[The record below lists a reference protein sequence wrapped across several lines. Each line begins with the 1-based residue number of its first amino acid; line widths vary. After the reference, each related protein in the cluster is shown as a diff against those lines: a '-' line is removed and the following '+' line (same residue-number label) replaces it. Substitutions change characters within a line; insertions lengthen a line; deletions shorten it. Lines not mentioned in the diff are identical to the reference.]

1 MMSVHYGQKTIEGF
15 CLSFSKTVPE
25 TAPFL
30 RISVLNLTPFL
41 HFRQFLR
48 FDRAIFLV
56 FSRKLHICSFRP
68 FSIPHFP
75 DIIELQHFVDITF
88 PPLRGDRIRSI
99 GMDIFSVFTLCGGLA
114 FFLYGM
120 TTMSKSLE
128 KMAGGKL
135 ERILKRMTSNPFK
148 SLLLGAGITIAIQ
161 SSSAMTVMLV
171 GLVNS
176 GVMELGQTIGV
187 IMGSNIGTTLTAW
200 ILSLTGIESESVF
213 VNLLKPENFSPVIA
227 LAGIILI
234 MASKKQR
241 RRDVGRIMVGFSILM
256 YGMELMKDAVSPLAD
271 MPEFSSLLTAFNNPL
286 LGVLVGAVFTGI
298 IQSSAASVGILQ
310 ALALTGSITYGMAIP
325 IIMGQNIGT
334 CVTALLSSIGV
345 NRNAKRVAVIHI
357 SFNVI
362 GTAVCL
368 LLFYGGNMIFHFP
381 FMSAAVGAVGIA
393 LCHTIFNVFTTI
405 ILLPFSRQ
413 LEKLARRA
421 IRSETQ
427 SEQFAFL
434 DPRLLRTPGVAVSEC
449 VSMTNRMGA
458 LAHENLMHAIAQ
470 FSGYSESREA
480 EILANE
486 DKLDIYEDRLGSYL
500 VEVSQHGVSMSDI
513 RTVSRLLHAIGDFER
528 IGDHALNLQESAQEL
543 HEKGLSFS
551 QPAQAELQVLLA
563 ALEDIMDR
571 AFSCFDAAS
580 VEQARGVEPL
590 EETIDR
596 LIEEIRMRHIRRLQS
611 GDCTMQLGFILND
624 LLTNFER
631 VSDHCSNIALSVI
644 EERDSSVDRHAYLND
659 LKEEGAFTTSLNQA
673 IQSYQ
678 LPPEEAHD

>member
-1 MMSVHYGQKTIEGF
+1 
-15 CLSFSKTVPE
+15 
-25 TAPFL
+25 
-30 RISVLNLTPFL
+30 
-41 HFRQFLR
+41 
-48 FDRAIFLV
+48 
-56 FSRKLHICSFRP
+56 
-68 FSIPHFP
+68 
-75 DIIELQHFVDITF
+75 
-88 PPLRGDRIRSI
+88 
-99 GMDIFSVFTLCGGLA
+99 MDIFSVFTLCGGLA

-135 ERILKRMTSNPFK
+135 ERILKRMTSNPVK

-227 LAGIILI
+227 LIGIILI
-234 MASKKQR
+234 MVSKKQR

-381 FMSAAVGAVGIA
+381 FMSASVGAVGIA

-458 LAHENLMHAIAQ
+458 LAHENLLHAIAQ

-500 VEVSQHGVSMSDI
+500 VEVSQHGVSMDDI

-678 LPPEEAHD
+678 LPPEEALD